1 MTMETSEK
9 IQICKV
15 VAQAILADGQLT
27 DSEHELLSKLMDRYE
42 LDAEQRRDV
51 MARNI
56 GDDPVALTEG
66 ISGFETKNELLVEL
80 AMAVAA
86 DGRLSPA
93 ERGLLSSVAS
103 AVGVGED
110 ELDMLVTTALA

>member
-1 MTMETSEK
+1 MEASEK

-27 DSEHELLSKLMDRYE
+27 DAEHEFLNRLMDRYG
-42 LDAEQRRDV
+42 LDGDQRNQV

-56 GDDPVALTEG
+56 EDDPAALAEG
-66 ISGFETKNELLVEL
+66 ISSFETKNELLVEL

-86 DGRLSPA
+86 DGRLAPA
-93 ERGLLSSVAS
+93 ERGLLSSVA
-103 AVGVGED
+103 AAIGVEEAEVD
-110 ELDMLVTTALA
+110 LLVTTALG

>member
-1 MTMETSEK
+1 MSERV
-9 IQICKV
+9 QICKV

-27 DSEHELLSKLMDRYE
+27 DAERELLTKLMDRYE
-42 LDAEQRRDV
+42 LDGEQRKEV
-51 MARNI
+51 LARNI
-56 GDDPVALTEG
+56 GDDAAMLAEG

-93 ERGLLSSVAS
+93 ERQLVSSVA
-103 AVGVGED
+103 AAIGVEAA
-110 ELDMLVTTALA
+110 EVDMLVTTALG